1 MACCKTFREKGKIP
15 WKFYKQTRNPPE
27 YETLNPARGGIWTA
41 EERYLHTPRPLAG
54 RKNRA
59 AAKIIFATALGVA
72 WRKLKSPEFRRGD
85 ENRPQPRILA
95 SARLNG
101 MHPPLGPM
109 PGILPCTCV
118 LPKAWG
124 HCGQL
129 CFFAGRRMSC
139 QPETSHWPYLLY
151 PTATTVPSDFRPTV

>member
-1 MACCKTFREKGKIP
+1 M
-15 WKFYKQTRNPPE
+15 RNPPE
-27 YETLNPARGGIWTA
+27 NETLHPARGGVWSA
-41 EERYLHTPRPLAG
+41 EERYLHTLRPLAG

-109 PGILPCTCV
+109 PGIFPCTCV

-124 HCGQL
+124 IAVS
-129 CFFAGRRMSC
+129 FAFSQAGECLASRRHHTDHIC
-139 QPETSHWPYLLY
+139 YRPQPPQYHRISDLPYARFLH
-151 PTATTVPSDFRPTV
+151 